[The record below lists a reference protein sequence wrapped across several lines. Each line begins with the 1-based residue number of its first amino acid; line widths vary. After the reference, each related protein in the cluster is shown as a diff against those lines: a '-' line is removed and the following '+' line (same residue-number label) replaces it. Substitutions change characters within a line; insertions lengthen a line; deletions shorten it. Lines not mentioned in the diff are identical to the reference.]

1 MADSDRGRSGWTDIG
16 SGEGLEKVALDRG
29 GRGRWPAP
37 EGKKAVDGTAVEG
50 AAAAST
56 AGEEEGGGGSKLSR
70 AQEEKTEDDGPM
82 EQRGR
87 RLGQLRTSNF

>member
-1 MADSDRGRSGWTDIG
+1 
-16 SGEGLEKVALDRG
+16 VALDRG

-70 AQEEKTEDDGPM
+70 AQEEKTEDPW
-82 EQRGR
+82 
-87 RLGQLRTSNF
+87 SNGEEDWAS